1 MGKSKYYE
9 KCLITPEISGNFNTL
24 HCDPTKKKTK
34 EKLNEF
40 YRKSKIDYRNKNA
53 YVYTQ
58 VDLC

>member
-34 EKLNEF
+34 G
-40 YRKSKIDYRNKNA
+40 KSKIDYRNKNA